1 MSKEI
6 IEEDNI
12 YEFEVISA
20 KEDQQGY
27 RLKNTF
33 DNKKLQKI

>member
-6 IEEDNI
+6 IEEDDI

-20 KEDQQGY
+20 KEDQEKY
-27 RLKNTF
+27 KM
-33 DNKKLQKI
+33 KK